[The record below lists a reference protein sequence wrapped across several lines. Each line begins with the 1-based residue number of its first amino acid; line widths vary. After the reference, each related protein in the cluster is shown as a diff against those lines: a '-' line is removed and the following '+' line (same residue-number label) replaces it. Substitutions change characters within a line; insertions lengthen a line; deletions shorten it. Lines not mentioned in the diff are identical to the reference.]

1 MGMSEFLTGKFA
13 VDKGSEGQFAIRYE
27 SGPGPMISLVLF
39 ADQQALESVQKL
51 VETLNLAVAA
61 IRIEGT

>member
-1 MGMSEFLTGKFA
+1 MSEFLTGKFA
-13 VDKGSEGQFAIRYE
+13 VNKGSEGQLAIRYE
-27 SGPGPMISLVLF
+27 SGPGPIISLVLF
-39 ADQQALESVQKL
+39 ADQQPLENVQNL

>member
-1 MGMSEFLTGKFA
+1 MSEFLTGKFA
-13 VDKGSEGQFAIRYE
+13 VNKGSEGQLAIRYE
-27 SGPGPMISLVLF
+27 FGPGPMISLVLF
-39 ADQQALESVQKL
+39 ADQQALESVKKL